1 MAKVRISDLSS
12 DDFDSSEESI
22 FSDASETDDEYS
34 RCEVICEGSYNP
46 NHIYSPYQQSV
57 TWSVMC

>member
-1 MAKVRISDLSS
+1 MAKVRFSDLSS
-12 DDFDSSEESI
+12 DDFDSSEASI

-34 RCEVICEGSYNP
+34 RCEGGYSK
-46 NHIYSPYQQSV
+46 NHFYSPYQQSL